1 MSNQDI
7 AQQISIENGMLK
19 HITEALRL
27 AVGWQI
33 HEADLSRKLST
44 VRFISQS
51 LQRHLEHL
59 MALEE
64 YDGYM
69 DMVVEQTPHLAR
81 RVDVLRS
88 EHDQLRRVVNRIV
101 PRLERASHSDRD
113 DVDKLCEEVIRLL
126 DKLDEHNKKETAL
139 LQEALARDGGGEG

>member
-1 MSNQDI
+1 MTNQDI
-7 AQQISIENGMLK
+7 AQQISIEHGMLK
-19 HITEALRL
+19 NITDALRL
-27 AVGWQI
+27 ALGWQMQGD
-33 HEADLSRKLST
+33 DLSRKLST

-69 DMVVEQTPHLAR
+69 DMVAESTPHLAR
-81 RVDVLRS
+81 RVDGLRQ
-88 EHDQLRRVVNRIV
+88 EHDQLRRLVNRIV
-101 PRLERASHSDRD
+101 PRLERTSHSDHAE
-113 DVDKLCEEVIRLL
+113 VGKLCVELVGLV

-139 LQEALARDGGGEG
+139 LQEALGRDGGGEG

>member
-1 MSNQDI
+1 MTNQDI
-7 AQQISIENGMLK
+7 AQQISIEHGMLK
-19 HITEALRL
+19 NITDALRL
-27 AVGWQI
+27 ALGWQMQGD
-33 HEADLSRKLST
+33 DLSRKLST

-69 DMVVEQTPHLAR
+69 DMVAESTPHLAR
-81 RVDVLRS
+81 RVDGLRQ
-88 EHDQLRRVVNRIV
+88 EHDQLRRIVNRTV
-101 PRLERASHSDRD
+101 PRLERVSHSDHAE
-113 DVDKLCEEVIRLL
+113 VDRLCAELVGLV

-139 LQEALARDGGGEG
+139 LQEALGRDGGGEG

>member
-27 AVGWQI
+27 AVGWQMQ
-33 HEADLSRKLST
+33 ENDLSRKLST

-59 MALEE
+59 MTLEE
-64 YDGYM
+64 HDGYM

-81 RVDVLRS
+81 LVDGLRK
-88 EHDQLRRVVNRIV
+88 EHDQLRRVVNRLV
-101 PRLERASHSDRD
+101 HRLERASPSDHD
-113 DVDKLCEEVIRLL
+113 EVDRLCEELIELV

-139 LQEALARDGGGEG
+139 LQEAMARDGGGEG

>member
-1 MSNQDI
+1 MTNQDI
-7 AQQISIENGMLK
+7 AQQISIEHGMLK
-19 HITEALRL
+19 NINDALRL
-27 AVGWQI
+27 ALGWQMQGD
-33 HEADLSRKLST
+33 DLSRKLST

-69 DMVVEQTPHLAR
+69 DMVAESTPHLAR
-81 RVDVLRS
+81 RVDGLRN

-101 PRLERASHSDRD
+101 PRLERASHSDHAE
-113 DVDKLCEEVIRLL
+113 VDKLCEELVGLV

-139 LQEALARDGGGEG
+139 LQEALGRDGGGEG